1 MESSPYVFFLLRSKP
16 FGDTLT
22 HLTLLVVNSIE
33 SSLIVQLRYSFSL
46 FYLYL
51 LMTNAHYLSIHQNSN
66 HILTADR
73 DLTQTH
79 IAVDPWLALWCYHH
93 WMLPCLYQLLEI
105 KVTAEEF
112 LIFLLYI
119 SMCVSSNPVEGRT
132 KIGHPKDLILTL
144 FDLIFRRIYMFSI
157 NLVFEVTLKSSGTDI
172 VYGCQLLRCLY
183 NYRLLYGIFHIACH
197 INPRRPY

>member
-1 MESSPYVFFLLRSKP
+1 MVF
-16 FGDTLT
+16 
-22 HLTLLVVNSIE
+22 
-33 SSLIVQLRYSFSL
+33 SSLNVAMS
-46 FYLYL
+46 
-51 LMTNAHYLSIHQNSN
+51 LSIAGNKGNGGRVS
-66 HILTADR
+66 
-73 DLTQTH
+73 
-79 IAVDPWLALWCYHH
+79 Y
-93 WMLPCLYQLLEI
+93 
-105 KVTAEEF
+105 
-112 LIFLLYI
+112 IFAIYI